1 MSHQTP
7 ILLGLSPI
15 IRLLHLDSYYFFIVN
30 LALPTDYNSNLNSP
44 TSANSYNSSKYL
56 NILLSFLHVAST
68 KTNCP
73 STLCFMSKVS
83 RQAGESFLV
92 AHLISINILLSDYAH
107 LNAGD
112 IVGTVVCLE
121 NLPKI

>member
-1 MSHQTP
+1 
-7 ILLGLSPI
+7 
-15 IRLLHLDSYYFFIVN
+15 
-30 LALPTDYNSNLNSP
+30 
-44 TSANSYNSSKYL
+44 
-56 NILLSFLHVAST
+56 
-68 KTNCP
+68 
-73 STLCFMSKVS
+73 MSKVS
-83 RQAGESFLV
+83 RQAGESILV